1 MLFYQ
6 LKIFIGGLPVEDDI
20 QVLKNGECKIAVGTV
35 GRLISLIKQE
45 KLNLSDLKLL
55 ILDEADNLLNKKS
68 FGDDIKQWVFQKID
82 QN

>member
-35 GRLISLIKQE
+35 GRLISLIK
-45 KLNLSDLKLL
+45 
-55 ILDEADNLLNKKS
+55 
-68 FGDDIKQWVFQKID
+68 
-82 QN
+82 